1 MPVYTVKQIGQLDL
15 TVRSHAEQS
24 LVRNV
29 DVVCILN
36 ELSEELRSGVP
47 TLNKM

>member
-1 MPVYTVKQIGQLDL
+1 MPVYTVKQIEQLDC
-15 TVRSHAEQS
+15 TVRSYAKQS

-36 ELSEELRSGVP
+36 ELSEELRSGVL
-47 TLNKM
+47 TLNKT